1 VLSGTDSTNQLV
13 DIMPRLPAA
22 ESIPTTSLDRRGALI
37 AAARELI
44 AERGFEGLRT
54 RDVARRVGL
63 NHATLHHYFA
73 TKEALIIATVRDL
86 VGQLATYR
94 AANQT
99 PAPSPR
105 DALRAYLAAARAQV
119 LADPTPFV
127 ALGEFFLR
135 AGRHPKLATI
145 LRELDEG
152 WTGYFVAMLTRGQ
165 KEGAFRADLDAK
177 AVARIL
183 TAYMRG
189 TRVPVWD
196 GGAAL
201 AREHAQLEAWIAG
214 PRTGTKH
221 RRAGR

>member
-1 VLSGTDSTNQLV
+1 
-13 DIMPRLPAA
+13 MPARASAQPDLT
-22 ESIPTTSLDRRGALI
+22 ESPDRRRALI
-37 AAARELI
+37 AAARDLI

-54 RDVARRVGL
+54 RDVAQRVGL

-73 TKEALIIATVRDL
+73 TKEALIVATVRDL

-94 AANQT
+94 AANRT

-135 AGRHPKLATI
+135 AGRHPKLAAI
-145 LRELDEG
+145 LRELDDG
-152 WTGYFVAMLTRGQ
+152 WTGFFVSILTQGQ
-165 KEGAFRADLDAK
+165 KDGAFRPDIDPA

-189 TRVPVWD
+189 TRVPVQD

-201 AREHAQLEAWIAG
+201 AREHAQLEAWIAA
-214 PRTGTKH
+214 PRTVAK
-221 RRAGR
+221 RRGGGK